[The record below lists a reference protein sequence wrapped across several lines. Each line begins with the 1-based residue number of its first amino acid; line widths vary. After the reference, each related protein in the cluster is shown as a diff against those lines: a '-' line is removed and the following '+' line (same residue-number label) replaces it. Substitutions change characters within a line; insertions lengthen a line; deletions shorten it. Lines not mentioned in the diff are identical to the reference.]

1 MEPWLVRMTLNVCR
15 GAGRKRSR
23 TRELFVN
30 GDNLQGEDSGKNP
43 YAQLRTEE
51 QKRFLY
57 EALAGLAEK
66 ERTAIVLRD
75 IEGLTTAEVAEI
87 LGSAEATVRS
97 QISVARLKMRKAIA
111 RMKGGRD
118 VLLSFEALVALHV
131 EGDLDES
138 ERQRVE
144 SHLRTCA
151 ECWDLAEDLRESQ
164 AIFKSIRQDVPNKA
178 MLSAVRA
185 RVLEDVAGMESG
197 GWFSRFFPFGSARG
211 RRWPELRC

>member
-1 MEPWLVRMTLNVCR
+1 MELSASQLWMSKAPGEAERTAEIIASAIAGDRAAFEEIVLLHERRVLTLAFRLLGTAEDAQDAAQEVFLRAFKYLRGFDSSKPLEPWLVRMTLNVCR

-30 GDNLQGEDSGKNP
+30 GDNLQGEDSAKSP
-43 YAQLRTEE
+43 YAQLRSEE

-97 QISVARLKMRKAIA
+97 QISAARLKMRKAIA

-118 VLLSFEALVALHV
+118 VL
-131 EGDLDES
+131 
-138 ERQRVE
+138 
-144 SHLRTCA
+144 
-151 ECWDLAEDLRESQ
+151 
-164 AIFKSIRQDVPNKA
+164 
-178 MLSAVRA
+178 
-185 RVLEDVAGMESG
+185 
-197 GWFSRFFPFGSARG
+197 
-211 RRWPELRC
+211 

>member
-1 MEPWLVRMTLNVCR
+1 M
-15 GAGRKRSR
+15 
-23 TRELFVN
+23 FVN
-30 GDNLQGEDSGKNP
+30 GENLQGEDSGKNP

-57 EALAGLAEK
+57 EALSGLAEK

-118 VLLSFEALVALHV
+118 VL
-131 EGDLDES
+131 
-138 ERQRVE
+138 
-144 SHLRTCA
+144 
-151 ECWDLAEDLRESQ
+151 
-164 AIFKSIRQDVPNKA
+164 
-178 MLSAVRA
+178 
-185 RVLEDVAGMESG
+185 
-197 GWFSRFFPFGSARG
+197 
-211 RRWPELRC
+211 